1 MLDYLIK
8 NATVADGTGAPLY
21 KASVGVQGDKLN
33 CIVPEGE
40 PLPEAAKIID
50 AKGMLLCPGFI
61 DIHSH
66 ADVSLSF
73 TPGCDNL
80 LMQGITTFVGGNCGM
95 GIAPAHDEGFIES
108 YMMGKLLLKGHLNVQ
123 WKTFADWLSFAG
135 KLPLGANYVP
145 LVPHNALRGSVLG
158 NDNSRVSTQEER
170 KQIADLLNEALDA
183 GAFGMSY
190 TADPGQAGH
199 YADDAELDELFSLLE
214 QRNSFITAHT
224 RHHQNQWVSDDGRNY
239 YGVYV
244 GEPGD
249 ILCGRYHGLLAFL
262 EHAKKTPK
270 LRCAYSHLTNAFL
283 APVPHSQAMENAMI
297 EETLRVFMDEPLAE
311 GLDIYFNMIPCA
323 PSLSSVQ
330 KVTYDLSLS
339 LNYDAALKPYANQEK
354 LVEALPDPAFREQLK
369 TYIKSGKFKM
379 GMLSPA
385 TDPYWS
391 DCYAFCTARDE
402 SLLGRTLM
410 DITKERYPDCTRTD
424 LVYQHCLDVLFDL
437 VCEDPQIEWAL
448 IKDKRE
454 YQGADRLIQHPRC
467 SPMTD
472 TVAFPANSDKHL
484 NFAGYGNPPLAYTV
498 FVRYLVEMCREK
510 GLITLEDAIRRI
522 TTLPA
527 SIMNLSDRGQIAEGM
542 QADLVL
548 LDWEN
553 LSYTVDYNNPSI
565 PPKGIRYVFVNGTP
579 AMEEGKLTHAATGKV
594 IKKK

>member
-1 MLDYLIK
+1 MLDYLIR
-8 NATVADGTGAPLY
+8 NASIADGTGAPIY
-21 KASVGVQGDKLN
+21 RANVGIADGKLT
-33 CIVPEGE
+33 IIAEGE
-40 PLPEAAKIID
+40 PLPDAGKVID
-50 AKGMLLCPGFI
+50 AEGMLLCPGFI

-66 ADVSLSF
+66 ADVTLPFS
-73 TPGCDNL
+73 PQCDSL

-95 GIAPAHDEGFIES
+95 GIAPAHKEDFIES
-108 YMMGKLLLKGHLNVQ
+108 YMMQKLLLKGHLHVQ
-123 WKTFADWLSFAG
+123 WKSFADWLDFAK

-145 LVPHNALRGSVLG
+145 LVAHNALRGSVLG
-158 NDNSRVSTQEER
+158 SDISRYSTEEER
-170 KQIADLLNEALDA
+170 KQIAQLLNEALDA

-214 QRNSFITAHT
+214 ARNSYITAHT

-249 ILCGRYHGLLAFL
+249 VICGRYHGLLSFL
-262 EHAKKTPK
+262 EHARKTPK

-283 APVPHSQAMENAMI
+283 APIPHSQAMENAMV

-330 KVTYDLSLS
+330 RVTYDLKLS
-339 LNYDAALKPYANQEK
+339 LNYDAELKPYASEEK
-354 LVEALPDPAFREQLK
+354 LVDALSNAEFREKLK

-391 DCYAFCTARDE
+391 DCYAFCTAKDE

-410 DITKERYPDCTRTD
+410 DITKERFPGSSRTQ
-424 LVYQHCLDVLFDL
+424 LIYNHCLEVLFDL
-437 VCEDPQIEWAL
+437 VCADPAIEWAL

-472 TVAFPANSDKHL
+472 TGAFPANSDKNL
-484 NFAGYGNPPLAYTV
+484 NVIGYGNPPLAYTV
-498 FVRYLVEMCREK
+498 FVRYLVQMCREK

-548 LDWEN
+548 LDWDN
-553 LSYTVDYNNPSI
+553 LGFDVDYNNPSL

-579 AMEEGKLTHAATGKV
+579 ALEEGELTYAATGKV
-594 IKKK
+594 ITKA